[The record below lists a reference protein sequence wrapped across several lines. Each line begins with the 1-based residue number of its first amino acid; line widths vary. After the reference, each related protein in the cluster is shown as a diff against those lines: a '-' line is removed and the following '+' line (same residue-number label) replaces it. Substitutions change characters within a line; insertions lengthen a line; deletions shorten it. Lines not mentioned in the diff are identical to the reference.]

1 MRKTERFKITGT
13 SHYIDNVKKIISK
26 NDDYSM
32 KNSEIIENFAEY
44 VDIPQY
50 ELESDRVEL
59 VPEPDNEYDKNAVR
73 CEIGGVLV
81 GYVKRESCSHVKKLL
96 SSPDLKEVKRDRFL
110 FGKVK
115 RVCSDSEGELYVDV
129 RTYNSPVFEIAI
141 VTDDG
146 QAAPEADN
154 QIIYLD
160 DSTPDIRS
168 MLNVKDPSKRKFRVP
183 IAVFIILLL
192 LYAFMLLFAPIFSV
206 IGIVIIIL
214 IMILHYRN
222 NPKG

>member
-1 MRKTERFKITGT
+1 MKKTERFKITGT
-13 SHYIDNVKKIISK
+13 SHYIANVKKMVFK

-59 VPEPDNEYDKNAVR
+59 IPEPDNEYDKNAVR
-73 CEIGGVLV
+73 CEVGGVHV
-81 GYVKRESCSHVKKLL
+81 GYVKRGSCSHVKKLL
-96 SSPDLKEVKRDRFL
+96 SSPDLKEVKLDRFL

-115 RVCSDSEGELYVDV
+115 RVCSDSEGELYVDT

-168 MLNVKDPSKRKFRVP
+168 MLNLKDPPKTKRGPF
-183 IAVFIILLL
+183 IAAILAIFIF
-192 LYAFMLLFAPIFSV
+192 YAFTFMFAPGVSV
-206 IGIVIIIL
+206 ICFLITIFIVIIRKI
-214 IMILHYRN
+214 N
-222 NPKG
+222 NKF